1 MMGSGTES
9 SQDPTNMVP
18 NQEIAE
24 TLARMNAAE
33 RDALFHS
40 IHVASLRN
48 DLDLGTFSLA
58 EIAEA
63 YSVST
68 RTLLRAIQAGEL
80 KAAKLGK
87 QYRVTRRSL
96 AAWIELRSAP

>member
-1 MMGSGTES
+1 MVDSHES
-9 SQDPTNMVP
+9 AQNPEERAW
-18 NQEIAE
+18 NQEMAE
-24 TLARMNAAE
+24 ALAHMEPAR
-33 RDALFHS
+33 RDALLHS
-40 IHVASLRN
+40 IQVATLRS
-48 DLDLGTFSLA
+48 DLDLGTYSLA

-63 YSVST
+63 YDLST

-96 AAWIELRSAP
+96 AAWIELRSTH